1 MMNPVSLTALT
12 FLAFFLS
19 ACGGIPMEKIPTSRG
34 AIEVDAAEMES
45 CTTGK
50 VIAQQIGH
58 TRFLNYPGRSCAH
71 IAVEITQR
79 DGNIDKVFAR
89 LPTSMAD
96 RELATKYWAMAC
108 KYSIDEMNTR
118 FALDNDRRD
127 LIERTHRSCANL
139 WIRYLSD
146 NSFPA
151 RYHEQAKTSA
161 LTYVNYSSNEP
172 ALGWLYDDGVYAI
185 RLYAQSAGAN
195 ARLIADWL
203 RDRCEAGADRQAC
216 SLARERGIR
225 IDERKFA
232 EVAAV
237 LEEVRAAE
245 AEESRQRRAEERQE
259 RLEQAQQRKRDQAEL
274 ANALAQA
281 SANIQ
286 ANTAGRYQ
294 GQATGTS
301 SRATQPLVSD
311 ASVPRARQTAVSS
324 QTDTRGSTSANAS
337 SGGDRAA
344 ALDCVSASAIFRK
357 PPNDTELKIT
367 FVNHCAQPVQL
378 TWCTEKRSGGW
389 LYEGA
394 KVAPGQNY
402 ETPEFNATGRYK
414 FWSCE
419 DSYKRCGGDCP
430 RN

>member
-1 MMNPVSLTALT
+1 MMNPVSLTALAL
-12 FLAFFLS
+12 LAFLLS
-19 ACGGIPMEKIPTSRG
+19 ACGGIPTVNISTSRG

-89 LPTSMAD
+89 LPASTAD
-96 RELATKYWAMAC
+96 RELATKYWSMAC

-139 WIRYLSD
+139 WMRYLTD

-151 RYHEQAKTSA
+151 RYREQAKSSA
-161 LTYVNYSSNEP
+161 ITYVTYSSREP
-172 ALGWLYDDGVYAI
+172 ALGWLKDEGLYAI
-185 RLYAQSAGAN
+185 RLYAQSVGAN
-195 ARLIADWL
+195 TLLIADWL

-237 LEEVRAAE
+237 LEEVRAA
-245 AEESRQRRAEERQE
+245 ADEESRQRRAEERQE
-259 RLEQAQQRKRDQAEL
+259 RLDEAQRRRQDQAEL
-274 ANALAQA
+274 ADALARA
-281 SANIQ
+281 SANV
-286 ANTAGRYQ
+286 ATATGRYQ
-294 GQATGTS
+294 AQAAANL
-301 SRATQPLVSD
+301 RATQQPLSQ
-311 ASVPRARQTAVSS
+311 ATAPRARQDGST
-324 QTDTRGSTSANAS
+324 QTDARGGINANPS

-344 ALDCVSASAIFRK
+344 PVDCVSASAVFRK

-367 FVNHCAQPVQL
+367 FVNHCAQSVKL
-378 TWCTEKRSGGW
+378 TWCSEKRSGGW
-389 LYEGA
+389 LKEGA
-394 KVAPGQNY
+394 TVAPGQSY

-419 DSYKRCGGDCP
+419 DSYKLCGGACP
-430 RN
+430 P

>member
-1 MMNPVSLTALT
+1 MERVS
-12 FLAFFLS
+12 
-19 ACGGIPMEKIPTSRG
+19 TSRG

-50 VIAQQIGH
+50 IIAQQIGH

-108 KYSIDEMNTR
+108 RYSIDEMNTR
-118 FALDNDRRD
+118 FALNNDRRD

-139 WIRYLSD
+139 WMRYLSD
-146 NSFPA
+146 NAFPA

-172 ALGWLYDDGVYAI
+172 ALGWLYDEGVYAI
-185 RLYAQSAGAN
+185 RLYAQLAGAN
-195 ARLIADWL
+195 ARLIADWV
-203 RDRCEAGADRQAC
+203 RDRCEAGADHQAC
-216 SLARERGIR
+216 SLARERGIP

-237 LEEVRAAE
+237 LAEVHAAE

-259 RLEQAQQRKRDQAEL
+259 RLEQAQQRKQNQAEL
-274 ANALAQA
+274 SNALAQA
-281 SANIQ
+281 SANLR
-286 ANTAGRYQ
+286 ANTAGRYMEP
-294 GQATGTS
+294 ATATS
-301 SRATQPLVSD
+301 PRATQPLVSE
-311 ASVPRARQTAVSS
+311 ASAPRARQTDSN
-324 QTDTRGSTSANAS
+324 QTDTRGSASAHAP

-344 ALDCVSASAIFRK
+344 PLDCVSASAVFRR
-357 PPNDTELKIT
+357 PPNDAELKIT
-367 FVNHCAQPVQL
+367 FVNHCAQTVQL

-389 LYEGA
+389 LYEGT
-394 KVAPGQNY
+394 KVAPGQSY

-419 DSYKRCGGDCP
+419 DSYKRCGSACP
-430 RN
+430 PG

>member
-1 MMNPVSLTALT
+1 MMKPASFAALAL
-12 FLAFFLS
+12 LAFLLC
-19 ACGGIPMEKIPTSRG
+19 ACGGVPMEKISTSRG

-50 VIAQQIGH
+50 IIAQQIGH

-79 DGNIDKVFAR
+79 DGDIDKVFAR
-89 LPTSMAD
+89 LPTSIAD

-108 KYSIDEMNTR
+108 KYSIDEMNSR
-118 FALDNDRRD
+118 FALNNDRKD

-139 WIRYLSD
+139 WMRYLTD
-146 NSFPA
+146 KSFPP
-151 RYHEQAKTSA
+151 RYHEQAKASA

-172 ALGWLYDDGVYAI
+172 AFGWLYDEGVYAI

-237 LEEVRAAE
+237 LEEARAAE
-245 AEESRQRRAEERQE
+245 AEENRQRRAEERQE
-259 RLEQAQQRKRDQAEL
+259 RLEQAQQRKQDQAEL

-281 SANIQ
+281 SANIR
-286 ANTAGRYQ
+286 ANTAGLYQ
-294 GQATGTS
+294 GQAAGINP
-301 SRATQPLVSD
+301 RATQPLVGE
-311 ASVPRARQTAVSS
+311 ASAPRTRQTGSS
-324 QTDTRGSTSANAS
+324 PTDTRGSTSANAP

-344 ALDCVSASAIFRK
+344 PLDCVSASAVFRR
-357 PPNDTELKIT
+357 PPNETELKIT
-367 FVNHCAQPVQL
+367 FVNHCAQPAKL

-394 KVAPGQNY
+394 KVAPGQSY

-430 RN
+430 GN